1 MHGALHGRHR
11 QLLSRLADGR
21 TADVL
26 VAIVNA
32 KWGHFAVLIGDSMTH
47 GGSRLVPAALQ
58 RVVLPFALL
67 IAVMVGLGF
76 LRTRVL
82 ADSWPFAMEDQLMR
96 TLVAMRTPTW
106 DRVSDM
112 VSLAAYT
119 PGLTLAM
126 VATAVTMRLALHR
139 WREVL
144 FVGAA
149 MVAQL
154 GVYMLTAR
162 VVARARPPVP
172 ELDDFPPMRSFPSG
186 HVAAAVAVY
195 CGAAMVLSMRV
206 RRQGVVVMAW
216 MVSLAIVIAVA
227 ISRLY
232 RGMHYPSDVAA
243 SLVVGFGCLWIL
255 KRAMFADET
264 ARGVPQPGVRET

>member
-1 MHGALHGRHR
+1 MTTDRAPLIH
-11 QLLSRLADGR
+11 
-21 TADVL
+21 V
-26 VAIVNA
+26 IV
-32 KWGHFAVLIGDSMTH
+32 
-47 GGSRLVPAALQ
+47 Q
-58 RVVLPFALL
+58 RVVLPVALL
-67 IAVMVGLGF
+67 IAVMIGLGF

-96 TLVAMRTPTW
+96 TLVAVRTPTR
-106 DRVSDM
+106 DRVSNM

-126 VATAVTMRLALHR
+126 VAAGGTMRVAFHR
-139 WREVL
+139 WREFL

-186 HVAAAVAVY
+186 HVAAAVAIY
-195 CGAAMVLSMRV
+195 CGAAVVFSMRA
-206 RRQGVVVMAW
+206 RRKGVVVMAW
-216 MVSLAIVIAVA
+216 MLSLAIVIAVA
-227 ISRLY
+227 ISRVY

-255 KRAMFADET
+255 QRAMFTAET
-264 ARGVPQPGVRET
+264 ARGVPQT